1 MNSMN
6 SLQNVSEINV
16 EMPIDDKVSSN
27 KVEELVNDVLSVSG
41 SSLCCD
47 DTSCNLK
54 NNSECFLRPRDYLE
68 NYSTSNAD
76 IGNICVQN
84 STDVSFGNKTIHKTI
99 FNGPV
104 VIKHFIA
111 TDVEQKPDPYEASK
125 RMKI

>member
-1 MNSMN
+1 MNSTN
-6 SLQNVSEINV
+6 RLQNVSEINV
-16 EMPIDDKVSSN
+16 EMPIDDKVPSN

-41 SSLCCD
+41 SSLSCD
-47 DTSCNLK
+47 DISCNFK
-54 NNSECFLRPRDYLE
+54 NNSECCLRPRDYLE

-84 STDVSFGNKTIHKTI
+84 STDVSFGNKTF

-111 TDVEQKPDPYEASK
+111 TDAEQKLDPYETSK
-125 RMKI
+125 R